1 LQEDTDGPTR
11 NTTEPRP
18 DAENGAREHVG
29 LVPRSARQVGDEGID
44 GIIKEDR
51 LGLDAIYLQAK
62 RWEATVGRP
71 EIQKFVGALQGQRA
85 NKGIF
90 ITTSNFSN
98 DALDYAK
105 GVSPKIVLI
114 DGRKLADLMIE
125 HDVGVSKVGSY
136 EVKKIDLDF
145 FTES

>member
-1 LQEDTDGPTR
+1 M
-11 NTTEPRP
+11 
-18 DAENGAREHVG
+18 
-29 LVPRSARQVGDEGID
+29 
-44 GIIKEDR
+44 
-51 LGLDAIYLQAK
+51 
-62 RWEATVGRP
+62 
-71 EIQKFVGALQGQRA
+71 QGQRV

-98 DALDYAK
+98 AALDYAK
-105 GVSPKIVLI
+105 RVSPKIVLM
-114 DGRKLADLMIE
+114 DRRKLADSMIE

>member
-1 LQEDTDGPTR
+1 MRCCTR
-11 NTTEPRP
+11 LLSISRT
-18 DAENGAREHVG
+18 AY
-29 LVPRSARQVGDEGID
+29 S
-44 GIIKEDR
+44 
-51 LGLDAIYLQAK
+51 DAIYLQAK

-105 GVSPKIVLI
+105 GVSPKIILI

-125 HDVGVSKVGSY
+125 HDVGVSKVSSY